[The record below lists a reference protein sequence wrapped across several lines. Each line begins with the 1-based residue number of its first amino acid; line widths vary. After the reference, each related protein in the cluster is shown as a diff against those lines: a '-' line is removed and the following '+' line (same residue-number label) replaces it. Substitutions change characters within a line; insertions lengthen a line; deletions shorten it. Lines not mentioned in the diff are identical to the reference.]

1 MTGANLTRQSTS
13 ERKLQIIEAAQS
25 LITAK
30 GMEFVTIDAIAEKVG
45 LTDGAIYKHFR
56 SKRAILTSLI
66 DSIEQNL
73 METLVNAKQIND
85 SSLDHLGRILAAHL
99 NDVEDRR
106 AVSFIIISE
115 AIAFDGIN
123 MSDRVSLMLNNYLEF
138 IKVIVVE
145 GIEDGSVRASV
156 DIGAAANTFL
166 GMIQIVATLWSLN
179 AYAESFK
186 GLRTNMWDIYRRGIS
201 S

>member
-1 MTGANLTRQSTS
+1 MRGVNLARQSTS
-13 ERKLQIIEAAQS
+13 ERQLQIIEATQN
-25 LITAK
+25 LITSK

-45 LTDGAIYKHFR
+45 LTEGAIYKHFR
-56 SKRAILTSLI
+56 SKREILTLLI

-73 METLVNAKQIND
+73 MDTLVNSKQVGD
-85 SSLDHLGRILAAHL
+85 SSLDHLGRILVAHL

-115 AIAFDGIN
+115 AIAFDGIF
-123 MSDRVSLMLNNYLEF
+123 MSDRVSLMLNNYLDF
-138 IKVIVVE
+138 IKNVVDE
-145 GIEDGSVRASV
+145 GIKDRSIRPDV
-156 DIGAAANTFL
+156 DMGAAANTFL
-166 GMIQIVATLWSLN
+166 GMIQIVATLWSLD

-186 GLRTNMWDIYRRGIS
+186 GLRTNMWNIYRKGVS

>member
-1 MTGANLTRQSTS
+1 MARQSTS
-13 ERKLQIIEAAQS
+13 ERQLQIIEATQN
-25 LITAK
+25 LITSK

-45 LTDGAIYKHFR
+45 LTEGAIYKHFR
-56 SKRAILTSLI
+56 SKREILTLLI

-73 METLVNAKQIND
+73 METLVNSKQVGD
-85 SSLDHLGRILAAHL
+85 SSLDHLGRILVAHL

-115 AIAFDGIN
+115 AIAFDGIF
-123 MSDRVSLMLNNYLEF
+123 MSDRVSLMLNNYLDF
-138 IKVIVVE
+138 IKNVVDE
-145 GIEDGSVRASV
+145 GIKDRSIRPDV

-166 GMIQIVATLWSLN
+166 GMIQIVATLWSLD

-186 GLRTNMWDIYRRGIS
+186 GLRTNMWNIYRQGVS

>member
-1 MTGANLTRQSTS
+1 MARQSTS
-13 ERKLQIIEAAQS
+13 ERQLQIIEATQN
-25 LITAK
+25 LITSK

-45 LTDGAIYKHFR
+45 LTEGAIYKHFR
-56 SKRAILTSLI
+56 SKREILTLLI

-73 METLVNAKQIND
+73 METLVNSKQVGD
-85 SSLDHLGRILAAHL
+85 SSLDHLGRILVAHL

-115 AIAFDGIN
+115 AIAFDGIF
-123 MSDRVSLMLNNYLEF
+123 MSDRVSLMLNNYLDF
-138 IKVIVVE
+138 IKNVVDE
-145 GIEDGSVRASV
+145 GIKDRSIRPDV
-156 DIGAAANTFL
+156 DIAAAANTFL
-166 GMIQIVATLWSLN
+166 GMIQIVATLWSLD

-186 GLRTNMWDIYRRGIS
+186 GLRTNMWNIYRKGVS

>member
-1 MTGANLTRQSTS
+1 MARQSTS
-13 ERKLQIIEAAQS
+13 ERQHQIIEATQS
-25 LITAK
+25 LITSK

-45 LTDGAIYKHFR
+45 LTEGAIYKHFR
-56 SKRAILTSLI
+56 SKRAILTLLI

-73 METLVNAKQIND
+73 METLVNSKQVGD
-85 SSLDHLGRILAAHL
+85 SSLDHLGRILVAHL

-115 AIAFDGIN
+115 AIAFDGIF
-123 MSDRVSLMLNNYLEF
+123 MSDRVSLMLNNYLDF
-138 IKVIVVE
+138 IKNVVDE
-145 GIEDGSVRASV
+145 GIKDRSIRPDV

-166 GMIQIVATLWSLN
+166 GMIQIVATLWSLD

-186 GLRTNMWDIYRRGIS
+186 GLRTNMWNIYRKGVS

>member
-1 MTGANLTRQSTS
+1 MARQSTS
-13 ERKLQIIEAAQS
+13 ERQLQIIEATQN
-25 LITAK
+25 LITSK

-45 LTDGAIYKHFR
+45 LTEGAIYKHFR
-56 SKRAILTSLI
+56 SKREILTLLI

-73 METLVNAKQIND
+73 METLVNSKQVGD
-85 SSLDHLGRILAAHL
+85 SSLDHLGRILVAHL

-106 AVSFIIISE
+106 AVSFIIIYE
-115 AIAFDGIN
+115 AKAFDGIF
-123 MSDRVSLMLNNYLEF
+123 MSDRVSLMLNNYLDF
-138 IKVIVVE
+138 IKNVVDE
-145 GIEDGSVRASV
+145 GIKDRSIRPDV

-166 GMIQIVATLWSLN
+166 GMIQIVATLWSLD

-186 GLRTNMWDIYRRGIS
+186 GLRTNMWNIYRKGVS

>member
-1 MTGANLTRQSTS
+1 MARQSTS
-13 ERKLQIIEAAQS
+13 ERQLQIIEATQN
-25 LITAK
+25 LITSK

-45 LTDGAIYKHFR
+45 LTEGAIYKHFR
-56 SKRAILTSLI
+56 SKREILTLLI

-73 METLVNAKQIND
+73 METLVNSKQVGD
-85 SSLDHLGRILAAHL
+85 SSLDHLGRILVAHL

-115 AIAFDGIN
+115 AIAFDGIF
-123 MSDRVSLMLNNYLEF
+123 MSDRVSLMLNNYLDF
-138 IKVIVVE
+138 IKNVVDE
-145 GIEDGSVRASV
+145 GIKDRSFRPDV
-156 DIGAAANTFL
+156 DMGAAANTFL
-166 GMIQIVATLWSLN
+166 GMIQIVATLWSLD

-186 GLRTNMWDIYRRGIS
+186 GLRTNMWNIYRKGVS

>member
-1 MTGANLTRQSTS
+1 MARQSTS
-13 ERKLQIIEAAQS
+13 ERQLQIIEATQN
-25 LITAK
+25 LITSK

-45 LTDGAIYKHFR
+45 LTEGAIYKHFR
-56 SKRAILTSLI
+56 SKREILTLLI

-73 METLVNAKQIND
+73 METLVNSKQVGD
-85 SSLDHLGRILAAHL
+85 SSLDHLGRILVAHL

-106 AVSFIIISE
+106 AVSFIIISD
-115 AIAFDGIN
+115 AIAFDGIF
-123 MSDRVSLMLNNYLEF
+123 MSDRVSLMLNNYLDF
-138 IKVIVVE
+138 IKNVVDE
-145 GIEDGSVRASV
+145 GIKDRSIRPDV

-166 GMIQIVATLWSLN
+166 GMIQIVATLWSLD

-186 GLRTNMWDIYRRGIS
+186 GLRTNMWNIYRKGVS

>member
-1 MTGANLTRQSTS
+1 MARQSTS
-13 ERKLQIIEAAQS
+13 ERQHQIIEATQS
-25 LITAK
+25 LITSK

-45 LTDGAIYKHFR
+45 LTEGAIYKHFR
-56 SKRAILTSLI
+56 SKREILTLLI

-73 METLVNAKQIND
+73 METLVNSKQVGD
-85 SSLDHLGRILAAHL
+85 SSLDHLGRILVAHL

-115 AIAFDGIN
+115 AIAFDGIF
-123 MSDRVSLMLNNYLEF
+123 MSDRVSLMLNNYLDF
-138 IKVIVVE
+138 IKNVVDE
-145 GIEDGSVRASV
+145 GIKDRSIRPDV

-166 GMIQIVATLWSLN
+166 GMIQIVATLWSLD

-186 GLRTNMWDIYRRGIS
+186 GLRTNMWDIYRKGVS

>member
-1 MTGANLTRQSTS
+1 LARQSTS
-13 ERKLQIIEAAQS
+13 ERQLQIIEATQN
-25 LITAK
+25 LITSK

-45 LTDGAIYKHFR
+45 LTEGAIYKHFR
-56 SKRAILTSLI
+56 SKREILTLLI

-73 METLVNAKQIND
+73 METLVNSKQVGD
-85 SSLDHLGRILAAHL
+85 SSLDHLGRILVAHL

-115 AIAFDGIN
+115 AIAFDGIF
-123 MSDRVSLMLNNYLEF
+123 MSDRVSLMLNNYLDF
-138 IKVIVVE
+138 IKNVVDE
-145 GIEDGSVRASV
+145 GIKDRSIRPDV

-166 GMIQIVATLWSLN
+166 GMIQIVATLWSLD

-186 GLRTNMWDIYRRGIS
+186 GLRTNMWNIYRKGVS

>member
-1 MTGANLTRQSTS
+1 MARQSTS
-13 ERKLQIIEAAQS
+13 ERQLQIIEATQT
-25 LITAK
+25 LITSK

-45 LTDGAIYKHFR
+45 LTEGAIYKHFR
-56 SKRAILTSLI
+56 SKREILTLLI

-73 METLVNAKQIND
+73 METLVNSKQVGD
-85 SSLDHLGRILAAHL
+85 SSLDHLGRILVAHL

-115 AIAFDGIN
+115 AIAFDGIF
-123 MSDRVSLMLNNYLEF
+123 MSDRVSLMLNNYLDF
-138 IKVIVVE
+138 IKNVVDE
-145 GIEDGSVRASV
+145 GIKDRSIRPDV

-166 GMIQIVATLWSLN
+166 GMIQIVATLWSLD

-186 GLRTNMWDIYRRGIS
+186 GLRTNMWNIYRKGVS

>member
-1 MTGANLTRQSTS
+1 MARQSTS
-13 ERKLQIIEAAQS
+13 ERQLQIIEATQN
-25 LITAK
+25 LITSK

-45 LTDGAIYKHFR
+45 LTEGAIYKHFR
-56 SKRAILTSLI
+56 SKREILTLLI

-73 METLVNAKQIND
+73 METLVNSKQVGD
-85 SSLDHLGRILAAHL
+85 SSLDHLGRILVAHL

-115 AIAFDGIN
+115 AIAFDGIF
-123 MSDRVSLMLNNYLEF
+123 MSDRVSLMLNNYLDF
-138 IKVIVVE
+138 IKNVVDE
-145 GIEDGSVRASV
+145 GIKDRSIRPDV

-166 GMIQIVATLWSLN
+166 GMIQIVATLWSLD

-186 GLRTNMWDIYRRGIS
+186 GLRTNMWNIYRKGVS

>member
-1 MTGANLTRQSTS
+1 MARQSTS
-13 ERKLQIIEAAQS
+13 ERQLQIIEATQN
-25 LITAK
+25 LITSK

-45 LTDGAIYKHFR
+45 LTEGAIYKHFR
-56 SKRAILTSLI
+56 SKREILTLLI

-73 METLVNAKQIND
+73 METLVNSKQVGD
-85 SSLDHLGRILAAHL
+85 SSLDHLGRILVAHL

-115 AIAFDGIN
+115 AIAFDGIF
-123 MSDRVSLMLNNYLEF
+123 MSDRVSLMLNNYLDF
-138 IKVIVVE
+138 IKNVVDE
-145 GIEDGSVRASV
+145 GIKDRSIRPDV

-166 GMIQIVATLWSLN
+166 GMIQIVATLWSLD

-186 GLRTNMWDIYRRGIS
+186 GLRTNMWDIYRKGVS

>member
-1 MTGANLTRQSTS
+1 MARQSTS
-13 ERKLQIIEAAQS
+13 ERQLQIIEATQN
-25 LITAK
+25 LITSK

-45 LTDGAIYKHFR
+45 LTEGAIYKHFR
-56 SKRAILTSLI
+56 SKREILTLLI

-73 METLVNAKQIND
+73 METLVNSKQVGD
-85 SSLDHLGRILAAHL
+85 SSLDHLGRILVAHL

-115 AIAFDGIN
+115 AVAFDGIF
-123 MSDRVSLMLNNYLEF
+123 MSDRVSLMLNNYLDF
-138 IKVIVVE
+138 IKNVVDE
-145 GIEDGSVRASV
+145 GIKDRSIRPDV

-166 GMIQIVATLWSLN
+166 GMIQIVATLWSLD

-186 GLRTNMWDIYRRGIS
+186 GLRTNMWNIYRKGVS

>member
-1 MTGANLTRQSTS
+1 MRGVNLARQSTS
-13 ERKLQIIEAAQS
+13 ERQLQIIEATQN
-25 LITAK
+25 LITSK

-45 LTDGAIYKHFR
+45 LTEGAIYKHFR
-56 SKRAILTSLI
+56 SKRAILTLLI

-73 METLVNAKQIND
+73 METLVNSKQVGD
-85 SSLDHLGRILAAHL
+85 SSLDHLGRILVAHL

-115 AIAFDGIN
+115 AIAFDGIF
-123 MSDRVSLMLNNYLEF
+123 MSDRVSLMLNNYLDF
-138 IKVIVVE
+138 IKNVVNE
-145 GIEDGSVRASV
+145 GIKDGSIRPDV
-156 DIGAAANTFL
+156 DMGAAANTFL
-166 GMIQIVATLWSLN
+166 GMIQIVATLWSLD

-186 GLRTNMWDIYRRGIS
+186 GLRTNMWNIYRKGVS

>member
-1 MTGANLTRQSTS
+1 MRGVNLARQSTS
-13 ERKLQIIEAAQS
+13 ERQLQIIEATQN
-25 LITAK
+25 LITSK

-45 LTDGAIYKHFR
+45 LTEGAIYKHFR
-56 SKRAILTSLI
+56 SKREILTLLI

-73 METLVNAKQIND
+73 METLVNSKQVGD
-85 SSLDHLGRILAAHL
+85 SSLDHLGRILVAHL

-115 AIAFDGIN
+115 AIAFDGIF
-123 MSDRVSLMLNNYLEF
+123 MSDRVSLMLNNYLDF
-138 IKVIVVE
+138 IKNVVDE
-145 GIEDGSVRASV
+145 GIKDRSIRPDV
-156 DIGAAANTFL
+156 DMGAAANTFL
-166 GMIQIVATLWSLN
+166 GMIQIVATLWSLD

-186 GLRTNMWDIYRRGIS
+186 GLRTNMWNIYRKGVS

>member
-1 MTGANLTRQSTS
+1 MARQSTS
-13 ERKLQIIEAAQS
+13 ERQLQIIEATQN
-25 LITAK
+25 LITSK

-45 LTDGAIYKHFR
+45 LTEGAIYKHFR
-56 SKRAILTSLI
+56 SKREILTLLI

-73 METLVNAKQIND
+73 METLVNSKQVGD
-85 SSLDHLGRILAAHL
+85 SSLDHLGRILVAHL

-115 AIAFDGIN
+115 AIAFDGIF
-123 MSDRVSLMLNNYLEF
+123 MSDRVSLMLNNYLDF
-138 IKVIVVE
+138 IKNVVDE
-145 GIEDGSVRASV
+145 GIKDRSIRPDV
-156 DIGAAANTFL
+156 DMGAAANTFL
-166 GMIQIVATLWSLN
+166 GMIQIVATLWSLD

-186 GLRTNMWDIYRRGIS
+186 GLRTNMWNIYRKGVS

>member
-1 MTGANLTRQSTS
+1 MRGVNLARQSTS
-13 ERKLQIIEAAQS
+13 ERQLQIIEATQN
-25 LITAK
+25 LITSK

-45 LTDGAIYKHFR
+45 LTEGAIYKHFR
-56 SKRAILTSLI
+56 SKREILTLLI

-73 METLVNAKQIND
+73 METLVNSKQVGD
-85 SSLDHLGRILAAHL
+85 SSLDHLGRILVSNL

-115 AIAFDGIN
+115 AIAFDGIF
-123 MSDRVSLMLNNYLEF
+123 MSDRVSLMLNNYLDF
-138 IKVIVVE
+138 IKNVVDE
-145 GIEDGSVRASV
+145 GIKDRSIRPDV

-166 GMIQIVATLWSLN
+166 GMIQIVATLWSLD

-186 GLRTNMWDIYRRGIS
+186 GLRTNMWNIYRKGVS